1 MKKVN
6 NKHLFIL
13 IVIVFILNTLLFKSI
28 NTTFAQFS
36 LPTSKP
42 SEGGGGHI
50 IINPLKE
57 DLDIGGFSIF
67 GDGNID
73 INGTIKASEWH
84 TSEIMGE
91 NNFLSL
97 SSQGLENPQLQ
108 LHTAGRW
115 HYIESDDLSYVDNN
129 YIKLDEEGYS
139 GDFVILE
146 DSTATEGRYTQFS
159 NGIRY
164 GPYSTLPVGNYKY
177 LMRLRYEDNTDNS
190 VIATLKLYSAGNPI
204 YDEWNIKGTDFK
216 GSNEWQVFSVPFSI
230 DETTSSFEAYTIPQ
244 NNKIIQE
251 DYIAFV
257 PDDDGETQR
266 MHSLSVS
273 SNVGIGVSEPLAKL
287 DVRGNTILG
296 GGNSVNVILASH
308 PRTDEDGN
316 IIGTGLVKGATSFD
330 YDNSVGGFHPDGAF
344 WASPM
349 IYRSTRIPEN
359 GSGAFP
365 WNNYGELFIQG
376 TSYGSGYNKGI
387 SFVTWDGTEADPAIR
402 MRVNKDGNVGILGEN
417 NFLSLSS
424 QGLENP
430 QLQLHTAGRWHYIES
445 DDLSYVDNNYIKLDE
460 EGYSGDF
467 VILEDS
473 TATEGRYTQFSNGI
487 RYGPYS
493 TLPVGNYK
501 YLMRLR
507 YEDNTD
513 NSVIATLKL
522 YSAGNPIYDEWNIK
536 GTDFKG
542 SNEWQ
547 VFSVP
552 FSIDETTSSFEA
564 YTIPQNNKIIQEDY
578 IAFVPDDDGETQRMH
593 SLSVSSNVGIGVSE
607 PLAKLDV
614 RGNTILGGGN
624 SVNVILASHPRT
636 DEDGNIIGTGLV
648 KGATSF
654 DYDNSVGGFH
664 PDGAFWASPMIYRS
678 TRIPENGSGAFP
690 WNNYGELFIQGTS
703 YGSGYNK
710 GISFVTWDGTEADPA
725 IRMRI
730 DKVGDV
736 DIKGKIKTEKIYSN
750 SDSGEI
756 AKNETIIK
764 EINFPD
770 GGEVFLLTVKMWRTS
785 VHILKTYL
793 IHTAPGNVNLGFT
806 ELLSSSYSAG
816 NIEIENENNST
827 HFGLNAN
834 SDNKLKIIFD
844 NDHDEWQYWNWSYTR
859 INF

>member
-84 TSEIMGE
+84 TSEIM
-91 NNFLSL
+91 
-97 SSQGLENPQLQ
+97 
-108 LHTAGRW
+108 
-115 HYIESDDLSYVDNN
+115 
-129 YIKLDEEGYS
+129 
-139 GDFVILE
+139 
-146 DSTATEGRYTQFS
+146 
-159 NGIRY
+159 
-164 GPYSTLPVGNYKY
+164 
-177 LMRLRYEDNTDNS
+177 
-190 VIATLKLYSAGNPI
+190 
-204 YDEWNIKGTDFK
+204 
-216 GSNEWQVFSVPFSI
+216 
-230 DETTSSFEAYTIPQ
+230 
-244 NNKIIQE
+244 
-251 DYIAFV
+251 
-257 PDDDGETQR
+257 
-266 MHSLSVS
+266 
-273 SNVGIGVSEPLAKL
+273 
-287 DVRGNTILG
+287 
-296 GGNSVNVILASH
+296 
-308 PRTDEDGN
+308 
-316 IIGTGLVKGATSFD
+316 
-330 YDNSVGGFHPDGAF
+330 
-344 WASPM
+344 
-349 IYRSTRIPEN
+349 
-359 GSGAFP
+359 
-365 WNNYGELFIQG
+365 
-376 TSYGSGYNKGI
+376 
-387 SFVTWDGTEADPAIR
+387 
-402 MRVNKDGNVGILGEN
+402 GEN

-834 SDNKLKIIFD
+834 SDNKLKIIFNND
-844 NDHDEWQYWNWSYTR
+844 NSNWQHWNWSYTR
-859 INF
+859 MNF